1 MDNFAKDLVSFG
13 ESAFLMTLKDGSEE
27 KRVPTDEPFFMFRG
41 YTFHEC
47 EGADFWNLSD
57 TEYHYLLKY
66 SDLG

>member
-1 MDNFAKDLVSFG
+1 MNNEASDIVTFG
-13 ESAFLMTLKDGSEE
+13 TSAFLMTLKDGSVES
-27 KRVPTDEPFFMFRG
+27 RIPADEPFFMFRG
-41 YTFHEC
+41 NTFPEC